1 MSDVFFSYKREDRG
15 RVAPL
20 VAALRAVGIDTWW
33 DQDIPAGGHW
43 RETIAERIAAAKLC
57 VVAWSH
63 GSTGAD
69 GRYVREEAELAAT
82 RSAYLGVLI
91 DKVPPPF
98 GFGGWQAVDL
108 AGFSGRDDDPL
119 IPWFVDQVRARLEGG
134 APQAA
139 PPPRRARPRRTGL
152 WIVGLAVLL
161 LVAIGTAFGLG
172 WIRLREEPAPPT
184 PTDFVNA
191 RTAALECGWVQ
202 IGNVRSGEGGAR
214 IFLSGIAAA
223 PDALQAMLMRDSE
236 AAGVSLEEVDV
247 ADVAVAP
254 PEICAELQLLRPY
267 RWEDRPRLTVIP
279 PRGALSQ
286 TRYGWT
292 GRFEFELNF
301 DALPPHAALLGLDS
315 EGGVEVLVP
324 DLHAFRRQAPPLRSR
339 GPVAAYE
346 GYFFDENRDARNV
359 GLILMTAR
367 RPIDAALVGTIGAQ
381 SSREDYRRLQ
391 TAAEAGGW
399 QFELALVRCG
409 FETAGAERQC

>member
-20 VAALRAVGIDTWW
+20 VAALRAAGIDTWW

-43 RETIAERIAAAKLC
+43 RETIAERIAAAKLG

-69 GRYVREEAELAAT
+69 GRYVREEAELAAS

-134 APQAA
+134 TPQAA
-139 PPPRRARPRRTGL
+139 PPRRRTRPRRTGL
-152 WIVGLAVLL
+152 WIGGLAALL
-161 LVAIGTAFGLG
+161 LAVAGIAFGLG
-172 WIRLREEPAPPT
+172 WIRLEEDPVTRT

-191 RTAALECGWVQ
+191 RTEALECGWVQ
-202 IGNVRSGEGGAR
+202 IGSVRPSEGGER

-223 PDALQAMLMRDSE
+223 PDALQALLMRE
-236 AAGVSLEEVDV
+236 AETAQVPLAAVDV

-301 DALPPHAALLGLDS
+301 DALPPQAALLGLDS

-324 DLHAFRRQAPPLRSR
+324 DLHAFRRQAPPLRTR

-367 RPIDAALVGTIGAQ
+367 RPIDVVAVGAIGAQ

-391 TAAEAGGW
+391 AAAEAGGW

-409 FETAGAERQC
+409 FEAGAERQC

>member
-1 MSDVFFSYKREDRG
+1 MSDVFFSYKREDRS

-20 VAALRAVGIDTWW
+20 VDALRAAGIDTWW

-43 RETIAERIAAAKLC
+43 RETIAERIAAAKLG

-63 GSTGAD
+63 GSTGTD
-69 GRYVREEAELAAT
+69 GRYVREEAELAAS

-91 DKVPPPF
+91 DPVPPPF
-98 GFGGWQAVDL
+98 GFGGWQAIDL
-108 AGFSGRDDDPL
+108 AALSGRDDDPL

-134 APQAA
+134 SPEAA
-139 PPPRRARPRRTGL
+139 PPQRPPRTKRRGL
-152 WIVGLAVLL
+152 WIGIAALL
-161 LVAIGTAFGLG
+161 LLATIGAAFGLG
-172 WIRLREEPAPPT
+172 WIGPSDDPAART

-191 RTAALECGWVQ
+191 RTATLECGWVQ
-202 IGNVRSGEGGAR
+202 IGTVRPSDGGER
-214 IFLSGIAAA
+214 VFLSGIAAA
-223 PDALQAMLMRDSE
+223 PDALQAMLMREAE
-236 AAGVSLEEVDV
+236 AAGVPIAEVDV
-247 ADVAVAP
+247 SDVAVAP

-279 PRGALSQ
+279 PRGALRQ

-301 DALPPHAALLGLDS
+301 AALPPHAALLGLDS

-324 DLHAFRRQAPPLRSR
+324 DLPAFRRQASPLRSR
-339 GPVAAYE
+339 GDTAAYE

-367 RPIDAALVGTIGAQ
+367 RPIDAALVGAIGAQ

-391 TAAEAGGW
+391 AAAEAGGW
-399 QFELALVRCG
+399 RFELALVRCG
-409 FETAGAERQC
+409 FEAEGTERQC